1 MIKQNADPI
10 KAMTRSNDGTKIAMT
25 VMMITVVSRMPNL
38 KRPRVTPDMPTSP
51 GELDIAR
58 LSRPQAISIV
68 LIIGR
73 ALGKDQLC
81 ASIV

>member
-10 KAMTRSNDGTKIAMT
+10 RAMIRSNDGTKIAMT

-38 KRPRVTPDMPTSP
+38 KTPRVTLDMPTSP
-51 GELDIAR
+51 GEPDTAR
-58 LSRPQAISIV
+58 LSRPQAISTV

-73 ALGKDQLC
+73 ALGKD
-81 ASIV
+81 